1 MRMGTHERMWRT
13 HSCVPRRQSCRRL
26 APQNQDASRR
36 VSTLH
41 ARVRTPRCASVLA
54 CLIFA
59 SAAAAQT
66 GYPSPDDL
74 VLSPDGTRLYAVLSG
89 TGEVVAMDTAKR
101 AIAGRVAV
109 GKVPRG
115 ITVTPDGARLY
126 VTNSWADT
134 VSEIDAAAMRPLR
147 TLPAGFE
154 PTGIAFD
161 GRGALYVANRLSDDV
176 AVVDLSSG
184 AVTRHLIAA
193 HGASYAAA
201 SADGSRIYVTH
212 IYPILGQFRTPTR
225 SEITEIDTRSQIVT
239 NRISLPDAAGVFHVA
254 ISRDGRLGLAALLRP
269 HNLVPLAHV
278 EHGWAMGDSLA
289 VFGDDIGGVV
299 QLPLDAIEDYFS
311 LPFGVAIAPDKKRAY
326 VSASGSN
333 EVAVLD
339 LTRLVA
345 AARSQ
350 GAARMANDLSAASHY
365 VIARIPVG
373 RNPRN
378 IALSSDGATLWVANR
393 LDDSISII
401 DTTRLAVSGTVALGA
416 PATLTPERRGERL
429 FYSSLFAF
437 GHSFGCA
444 NCHLDSTFDG
454 LNWDLE
460 PDGFGIDIVDNRAL
474 EDIADTSPFKW
485 NGQNPDLET
494 ECGPRTERYF
504 FRSQGIRGDDLE
516 DLVHYIKA
524 IPLRPNRYRA
534 PDGELTPAQERGK
547 AIFLRTT
554 RKDGTP
560 IPEGLQCFVCHSGKY
575 YTNQLV
581 ADVGTGKPTDRS
593 PLIDTPELT
602 NVVNSAPYLHDGS
615 AHTFEEIWTIF
626 NPKDQHGVTNDLAKD
641 ELNDL
646 IEYLKTL

>member
-1 MRMGTHERMWRT
+1 MEMGMQRQTWRT

-26 APQNQDASRR
+26 ALQNEDTSRR
-36 VSTLH
+36 VSTRH
-41 ARVRTPRCASVLA
+41 ARVRAPRCASILA
-54 CLIFA
+54 CLVFA
-59 SAAAAQT
+59 AMAAAQT
-66 GYPSPDDL
+66 RYPSPDDL
-74 VLSPDGTRLYAVLSG
+74 VISPDGTRLYAVLSG
-89 TGEVVAMDTAKR
+89 TGEVVAIDTAKR
-101 AIAGRVAV
+101 AIAGRVPV

-115 ITVTPDGARLY
+115 IAITPDGARLY

-134 VSEIDAAAMRPLR
+134 ISEIDAATMQPLR

-161 GRGALYVANRLSDDV
+161 GRGTLYVANRLSDDV
-176 AVVDLSSG
+176 AVVDLASG
-184 AVTRHLIAA
+184 AITRRLISA

-201 SADGSRIYVTH
+201 SADGSRIFVTH
-212 IYPILGQFRTPTR
+212 IYPMLGQFRTPTR
-225 SEITEIDTRSQIVT
+225 SEIAEIDAHTQIVT
-239 NRISLPDAAGVFHVA
+239 NRIALPDAAGVFHLT

-269 HNLVPLAHV
+269 RNLVPLAHV
-278 EHGWAMGDSLA
+278 EHGWAFGDSLA
-289 VFGDDIGGVV
+289 VFGEEIGGVV

-339 LTRLVA
+339 LARLVA
-345 AARSQ
+345 AARSPS
-350 GAARMANDLSAASHY
+350 AARMANDLSAASRY

-378 IALSSDGATLWVANR
+378 IARSLDGATLWVANR

-401 DTTRLAVSGTVALGA
+401 DTARMVVTGSIALGG
-416 PATLTPERRGERL
+416 PPTLTAERRGERL
-429 FYSSLFAF
+429 FYSSAVAF
-437 GHSFGCA
+437 GNSFGCA

-485 NGQNPDLET
+485 NGQNPDLQT

-504 FRSQGIRGDDLE
+504 FRSQGFRGDDLE
-516 DLVHYIKA
+516 DLVSYIKA

-547 AIFLRTT
+547 AIFLRTN

-560 IPEGLQCFVCHSGKY
+560 IPEGSQCFVCHSGKY

>member
-1 MRMGTHERMWRT
+1 
-13 HSCVPRRQSCRRL
+13 
-26 APQNQDASRR
+26 
-36 VSTLH
+36 
-41 ARVRTPRCASVLA
+41 
-54 CLIFA
+54 
-59 SAAAAQT
+59 
-66 GYPSPDDL
+66 
-74 VLSPDGTRLYAVLSG
+74 
-89 TGEVVAMDTAKR
+89 
-101 AIAGRVAV
+101 
-109 GKVPRG
+109 
-115 ITVTPDGARLY
+115 
-126 VTNSWADT
+126 
-134 VSEIDAAAMRPLR
+134 
-147 TLPAGFE
+147 
-154 PTGIAFD
+154 
-161 GRGALYVANRLSDDV
+161 V
-176 AVVDLSSG
+176 AVVDLASG
-184 AVTRHLIAA
+184 AITRRLISA

-212 IYPILGQFRTPTR
+212 IYPMLGQFRTPTR

-254 ISRDGRLGLAALLRP
+254 LSRDGRLGLAALLRP
-269 HNLVPLAHV
+269 RNLVPLAHV
-278 EHGWAMGDSLA
+278 EHGWAFGDSLA
-289 VFGDDIGGVV
+289 VFGEDIGGVV

-339 LTRLVA
+339 LAHLVA
-345 AARSQ
+345 AARSPS
-350 GAARMANDLSAASHY
+350 AARMANDLSAASRY

-401 DTTRLAVSGTVALGA
+401 DTARMAVTGGIALGG
-416 PATLTPERRGERL
+416 PATLTAERRGERL
-429 FYSSLFAF
+429 FYSSAVAF
-437 GHSFGCA
+437 GNSFGCA

-485 NGQNPDLET
+485 NGQNPDLQT

-504 FRSQGIRGDDLE
+504 FRSQGFRGDDLE
-516 DLVHYIKA
+516 DLVSYIKA

-547 AIFLRTT
+547 AIFLRTN

-560 IPEGLQCFVCHSGKY
+560 IPEGSQCFVCHSGKY

>member
-1 MRMGTHERMWRT
+1 MRGALDRNPGQR
-13 HSCVPRRQSCRRL
+13 VN
-26 APQNQDASRR
+26 APPAALCARR
-36 VSTLH
+36 VGH
-41 ARVRTPRCASVLA
+41 ALACPLPWLLLAGSVLA
-54 CLIFA
+54 
-59 SAAAAQT
+59 AAQS
-66 GYPSPDDL
+66 GYPSPDDM
-74 VLSPDGTRLYAVLSG
+74 VRSPDGTRLYAVLSG
-89 TGEVVAMDTAKR
+89 TGEVAAIDTAKR
-101 AIAGRVAV
+101 VVAGRVAV

-115 ITVTPDGARLY
+115 IAITPDGARLY
-126 VTNSWADT
+126 VTNSWSDT
-134 VSEIDAAAMRPLR
+134 VSEIDAATLRPLR

-161 GRGALYVANRLSDDV
+161 HHGALYVANRLSDNV
-176 AVVDLSSG
+176 TVVDLAAG
-184 AVTRHLIAA
+184 EITRHLIAA
-193 HGASYAAA
+193 RGASYATAA
-201 SADGSRIYVTH
+201 TDGARIFVTH
-212 IYPILGQFRTPTR
+212 IYPIPGGFRTPPR
-225 SEITEIDTRSQIVT
+225 SEIAEIDTRTQTVA
-239 NRISLPDAAGVFHVA
+239 NRIPLPDAAGVFHVA
-254 ISRDGRLGLAALLRP
+254 LSGDGRLGLAALLRP

-278 EHGWAMGDSLA
+278 EHGWAFGDSLA

-299 QLPLDAIEDYFS
+299 QLPLDYIEDYFS

-333 EVAVLD
+333 EVAVID
-339 LTRLVA
+339 LVRLVA
-345 AARSQ
+345 AARAPS
-350 GAARMANDLSAASHY
+350 AARLANDLSAAARY

-378 IALSSDGATLWVANR
+378 IVLSPDGATLWVANR
-393 LDDSISII
+393 LDDTISVI
-401 DTTRLAVSGTVALGA
+401 DTARMAVSGNIALGA
-416 PATLTPERRGERL
+416 PAALTAQRRGERL
-429 FYSSLFAF
+429 FYTSTVSF

-444 NCHLDSTFDG
+444 NCHIDSTFDG

-474 EDIADTSPFKW
+474 EDIGDTSPFKW

-494 ECGPRTERYF
+494 ECGPRTERFF

-516 DLVHYIKA
+516 DLVSYIKG

-547 AIFLRTT
+547 AIFLRTV
-554 RKDGTP
+554 RKDGSP
-560 IPEGLQCFVCHSGKY
+560 IPEGNQCFVCHSGKY

-593 PLIDTPELT
+593 PLIDVPELT

-615 AHTFEEIWTIF
+615 AATLEEIWTVF
-626 NPKDQHGVTNDLAKD
+626 NPKDQHGVTNDLVKD